1 MSYSLSDIEN
11 KKKEI
16 EDAQNEFDKDRKNDP
31 NYISLNSRQ
40 KNAYCNNLIKI
51 VFKKR
56 RELDRIERRIYKDTL
71 SEVKK
76 QPKKELII
84 NGDKEKC
91 KYIIRDNKVY
101 YINCVGCMAERYYNK
116 ETNEAFVINKN

>member
-1 MSYSLSDIEN
+1 MRYSLSDIEN

-16 EDAQNEFDKDRKNDP
+16 EDAEHTLHNSSNDP
-31 NYISLNSRQ
+31 NFISLNSKQ
-40 KNAYCNNLIKI
+40 MNAYNNNLLKI
-51 VFKKR
+51 VNKKIK
-56 RELDRIERRIYKDTL
+56 ELRKIEKCIYKDTL

-84 NGDKEKC
+84 NGDKEKW

-101 YINCVGCMAERYYNK
+101 YINYFGCMGVRYYNK
-116 ETNEAFVINKN
+116 ETNEALISL

>member
-16 EDAQNEFDKDRKNDP
+16 EEAKHTLFKNKEDDP
-31 NYISLNSRQ
+31 NYMSLNSRQ
-40 KNAYCNNLIKI
+40 KNAYDNNLLKI
-51 VFKKR
+51 VNKKQK
-56 RELDRIERRIYKDTL
+56 ELEKIERCIYKDTIKDI
-71 SEVKK
+71 KK

-91 KYIIRDNKVY
+91 KYIIRDNKVF
-101 YINCVGCMAERYYNK
+101 YIICGCLMVERYYNK
-116 ETNEAFVINKN
+116 ETNEALISL